1 MMTEEVLRS
10 ALQQTT
16 LNRYRWNMDS
26 ALVYE
31 KLLWHYHRRVT
42 ESGRYYNDSLAV
54 KEAIRTIARFM
65 TDKEDYHFGIML
77 CGQPGN
83 GKTTLMQSLYD
94 LCRFMGEHPLS
105 TSGKRV
111 IDSVEQGLPLGAFQ
125 DEKLMFIDDL
135 GAERKELQEY
145 GNVLTPM
152 IDLLEHRYSRRLF
165 TVVTTNLDASQ
176 LGEKYGARLRDRFR
190 EMFIVVPFT
199 NKSFR

>member
-1 MMTEEVLRS
+1 MTEEVLRS

-26 ALVYE
+26 ALVYDN
-31 KLLWHYHRRVT
+31 LLWHYHRKVT
-42 ESGRYYNDSLAV
+42 ESGRAYNDSLAV

-83 GKTTLMQSLYD
+83 GKTTLMKALYD
-94 LCRFMGEHPLS
+94 LCKFKGEMPLL
-105 TSGKRV
+105 TTGKRV
-111 IDSVEQGLPLGAFQ
+111 IDSVEQGLPINAFQ

-152 IDLLEHRYSRRLF
+152 IDLLEHRYARRLF

-190 EMFIVVPFT
+190 EMFIVVPFS